1 MINLDYLLAFVT
13 AADKGS
19 FSAAGRHIGKS
30 QSTISVSVSN
40 LELDL
45 GVSLFDRTG
54 KYPVLTQE
62 GERLYQQAKVLM
74 RQADRITNYTSGLR
88 DQVENSLVIG
98 LDPLVPFSLIETALE
113 KISQKFPFTQIKIV
127 KEKGNSL
134 LEQLDE
140 DNVDF
145 VLYLTEEAIPDYYE
159 FACIHMLE
167 WTSVCSPD
175 SEFADLGVVSNELL
189 TTDRQIICTSLYE
202 HKVLGAVS
210 TMSQSI
216 WLAHDQDDM
225 IRMVEQ
231 GIGWAVLPKIMLE
244 ERVALGTLIEFTP
257 EFMKTGGSFGVDLVW
272 KESASRGPVA
282 QYLRELLF
290 AAG

>member
-62 GERLYQQAKVLM
+62 GEHLYEQAKVLM
-74 RQADRITNYTSGLR
+74 RQADRIENYTSGVR

-98 LDPLVPFSLIETALE
+98 LDPLVPFSLIETPLE
-113 KISQKFPFTQIKIV
+113 KISQKFPFTQIQIK
-127 KEKGNSL
+127 KEKSDGL
-134 LEQLDE
+134 FTQLND
-140 DNVDF
+140 DKVDF
-145 VLYLTEEAIPDYYE
+145 VLHLTEDAIPDYYE
-159 FACIHMLE
+159 FACIHQLE
-167 WTSVCSPD
+167 WTCVCSPD
-175 SEFADLGVVSNELL
+175 SEFADLEIVNNDLL
-189 TTDRQIICTSLYE
+189 TTERQIICTSLYE
-202 HKVLGAVS
+202 HKVLGSVG
-210 TMSQSI
+210 TLSQSV

-231 GIGWAVLPKIMLE
+231 GIGWAVLPTIMLQ
-244 ERVALGTLIEFTP
+244 ERVALGTLVEFTP
-257 EFMKTGGSFGVDLVW
+257 EYVKSNQSYGVDLVW
-272 KESASRGPVA
+272 KTNDSLGPVA
-282 QYLRELLF
+282 HYLRELLF
-290 AAG
+290 TG

>member
-13 AADKGS
+13 AAEKGS

-30 QSTISVSVSN
+30 QSTISVSVNN

-62 GERLYQQAKVLM
+62 GEHLYQQAKVLM
-74 RQADRITNYTSGLR
+74 RQADRIENYTSGVR
-88 DQVENSLVIG
+88 DKVENTVVIG
-98 LDPLVPFSLIETALE
+98 LDPLVPFAVIETPLE
-113 KISQKFPFTQIKIV
+113 KLAQKYPYTQIQVV
-127 KEKGNSL
+127 KETSERLFDDLSN
-134 LEQLDE
+134 DRI
-140 DNVDF
+140 DF
-145 VLYLTEEAIPDYYE
+145 VLHLTAEAIPEYFE
-159 FACIHMLE
+159 FACIRQLD
-167 WTSVCSPD
+167 WVCVCSPD
-175 SEFADLGVVSNELL
+175 CDFADLTLVDNEML
-189 TTDRQIICTSLYE
+189 TTERQIICTSMHE
-202 HKVLGAVS
+202 HAVLGPVS

-231 GIGWAVLPKIMLE
+231 GIGWALLPKVMLA
-244 ERVALGTLIEFTP
+244 ERVALGTLVEFTP
-257 EFMKTGGSFGVDLVW
+257 EYMKSNASYGVDLLW
-272 KESASRGPVA
+272 KENSSAGPVC

-290 AAG
+290 AN